1 MNPNDLTHALLGA
14 IIALELWHLRLHS
27 SITSMLADHDS
38 KLDALWRAFVRRTSP
53 R

>member
-27 SITSMLADHDS
+27 HITSMLADHDA
-38 KLDALWRAFVRRTSP
+38 KLEALWRVFVRHTDR